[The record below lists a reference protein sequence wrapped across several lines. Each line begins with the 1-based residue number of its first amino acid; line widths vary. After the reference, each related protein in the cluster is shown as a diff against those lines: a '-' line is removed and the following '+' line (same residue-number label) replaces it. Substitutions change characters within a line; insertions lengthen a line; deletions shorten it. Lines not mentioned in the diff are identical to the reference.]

1 MSGVSAK
8 CLIEVPGLSEF
19 TIRSEM
25 FETLSESVCSCETE
39 FSYYQM
45 SAISSA
51 ENVDKVIFG
60 TLQPEQIIRLASGMK
75 ERCYRR
81 SFALFEDGM
90 KDITDEDRPQL
101 SVIARTIFD
110 FEQALMRG
118 ADRDE
123 LGRWKMT
130 KALENLSGN
139 PNCESNEIFICR
151 HEHSNTFGE
160 TISTY
165 PSETDMEYV
174 KEHPEDFAYVE
185 IYFVEI

>member
-1 MSGVSAK
+1 MAGVSVK
-8 CLIEVPGLSEF
+8 CLIEIPGISELN
-19 TIRSEM
+19 TRSEM
-25 FETLSESVCSCETE
+25 FEVLSESICSCEIE

-45 SAISSA
+45 SAISA
-51 ENVDKVIFG
+51 TENAYKVVFG
-60 TLQPEQIIRLASGMK
+60 ALQPEQIIRLASGMK
-75 ERCYRR
+75 ERCYRH

-101 SVIARTIFD
+101 PVIARTVFD
-110 FEQALMRG
+110 FEQALMKD
-118 ADRDE
+118 ADKDE

-139 PNCESNEIFICR
+139 PNCESYEIFICGY
-151 HEHSNTFGE
+151 EHSNTFGE

-165 PSETDMEYV
+165 PSESNMEYV